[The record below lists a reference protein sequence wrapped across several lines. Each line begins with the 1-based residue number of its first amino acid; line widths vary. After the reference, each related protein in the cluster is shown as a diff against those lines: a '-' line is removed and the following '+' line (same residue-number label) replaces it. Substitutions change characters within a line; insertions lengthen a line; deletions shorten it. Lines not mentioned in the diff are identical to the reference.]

1 MKVVANNKKAY
12 FDYEVIQTME
22 AGIVLSGPEVKSI
35 KNGRVN
41 LVGSYV
47 YVDNNNVPL
56 LINAHVD
63 FYPPAAQIQK
73 NYNPT
78 QTRKLLLHK
87 KEISSLAGKLKIK
100 GLSLIPLKI
109 YVEHQIIK
117 VQIGL
122 VKGKK
127 KWDKRESIKK
137 REIKRKIEQS
147 LKY

>member
-1 MKVVANNKKAY
+1 MEIITTNKKAY
-12 FDYEVIQTME
+12 FDYEIIQIME

-41 LVGSYV
+41 LAGSYV
-47 YVDNNNVPL
+47 IIDNSNVPR
-56 LINAHVD
+56 LINVHVD
-63 FYPPAAQIQK
+63 PYPPAAQIQK

-78 QTRKLLLHK
+78 QTRKLLLHQ
-87 KEISSLAGKLKIK
+87 KEISSLIGKLKTR
-100 GLSLIPLKI
+100 GLSLVPLKI
-109 YVEHQIIK
+109 YVEHRIIK

-127 KWDKRESIKK
+127 QWDKRETIKK

-147 LKY
+147 LKN